1 MKNRKEP
8 LFSIVVW
15 GMLIF
20 TCVSCQ
26 HAESH
31 SQKPEGKTVIR
42 PMDSTDIY
50 GNHFKQDIK
59 VYDHNGSLKEHFFQG
74 DFGGNGCLVGTYY
87 KFAKNGALRLRIKI
101 HNDSFDE
108 AYLLYIYYKNGK
120 PSKQRKFKNHFQ
132 YEIPIVPFDEKQ

>member
-1 MKNRKEP
+1 MKNKIDS

-20 TCVSCQ
+20 TCVSCHQTDSQSQ
-26 HAESH
+26 HS
-31 SQKPEGKTVIR
+31 EGETVIL

-50 GNHFKQDIK
+50 GNHFKQEIK
-59 VYDHNGSLKEHFFQG
+59 VYDQRGALKEHFFQG
-74 DFGGNGCLVGTYY
+74 EFGGNGCLVGTYN
-87 KFAKNGALRLRIKI
+87 KFANNGALRQRIKI